1 MPTTRKQQ
9 LVYGCMGFGGS
20 WDLTPYTRE
29 DLRTA
34 ERAVSTALEV
44 GVRVFD
50 HADIYRSGKAEAV
63 FGEILARD
71 GTLRSSIRIQ
81 TKCGIR
87 VGESGL
93 GVHYNLD
100 KQAIVNRVRAS
111 LERLQVEW
119 VDTLLLHRPDPLM
132 EPELVAEALT
142 ELHSEGLVRQVGVS
156 NMAGVQMAALQR
168 HLDLPIVV
176 NQLEL
181 SLQKRDWIEA
191 GIGVNG
197 DQGIAYD
204 FPLGT
209 LEYCAANGVALQ
221 AWGSLA
227 RGIYSGAYLDSA
239 SPADQGTA
247 VLVSSL
253 AEQYGVAPEAVVLGW
268 LMRHPADVSP
278 VIGTTD
284 PDRIR
289 ACAGATAVAAQL
301 TRAEWYSLF
310 ATARGQDVP

>member
-1 MPTTRKQQ
+1 MPATRTQE

-20 WDLTPYTRE
+20 WDPTPYTRE

-34 ERAVSTALEV
+34 ERAVSTALDL

-50 HADIYRSGKAEAV
+50 HADIYRSGKAEAI

-71 GTLRSSIRIQ
+71 ETLRSSIQIQ
-81 TKCGIR
+81 TKSGIR

-100 KQAIVNRVRAS
+100 KHAIKDRVRAS

-132 EPELVAEALT
+132 EPELVAEAMT
-142 ELHSEGLVRQVGVS
+142 ELRVEGLVRQVGVS

-181 SLQKRDWIEA
+181 SLRKRDWIEA

-209 LEYCAANGVALQ
+209 LEYGAAHGVALQ

-227 RGIYSGAYLDSA
+227 RGIYTGGNADSA
-239 SPADQGTA
+239 SQADRDTA
-247 VLVSSL
+247 VLVSNL
-253 AEQYGVAPEAVVLGW
+253 AEQYDVGPEAIVLGW
-268 LMRHPADVSP
+268 LMRHPADISP
-278 VIGTTD
+278 VIGTTN
-284 PDRIR
+284 PERIR
-289 ACAGATAVAAQL
+289 ACADAAAVAAQL
-301 TRAEWYSLF
+301 TRADWYSLF
-310 ATARGQDVP
+310 TTARGQDVP

>member
-1 MPTTRKQQ
+1 MATARTQE

-20 WDLTPYTRE
+20 WDPSPYSRE

-34 ERAVSTALEV
+34 QRAVTAALDL
-44 GVRVFD
+44 GIRVFD
-50 HADIYRSGKAEAV
+50 HADIYRSGKAEAI
-63 FGEILARD
+63 FGEILAGD
-71 GTLRSSIRIQ
+71 QTLRASIQIQ

-100 KQAIVNRVRAS
+100 KQAILDRVRGS
-111 LERLQVEW
+111 LDRLQVEW

-142 ELHSEGLVRQVGVS
+142 ELHAEGLIRQIGVS
-156 NMAGVQMAALQR
+156 NMAGVQMATLQR
-168 HLDLPIVV
+168 HLELPIVV

-181 SLQKRDWIEA
+181 SLRKRDWVEA

-209 LEYCAANGVALQ
+209 LEYGAAHGVALQ

-227 RGIYSGAYLDSA
+227 RGVYSGARTGDAGPAERVTSA
-239 SPADQGTA
+239 MVAT
-247 VLVSSL
+247 L
-253 AEQYGVAPEAVVLGW
+253 AGQYGVAPEAIVLGW
-268 LMRHPADVSP
+268 LMRHPADISP
-278 VIGTTD
+278 VIGTTN
-284 PDRIR
+284 PERIR
-289 ACAGATAVAAQL
+289 ACADAAAVAAQL
-301 TRAEWYSLF
+301 TRVEWYSLF
-310 ATARGQDVP
+310 SAARGQDVP